1 MAELSYTEENYV
13 KTIYA
18 LSAHDKDA
26 VSTNALAES
35 LDTKAASVSDMLKK
49 LSRKNLTHY
58 IKYKGVKLSST
69 GKKEALKILRKHRLW
84 ETFLVDK
91 LKFNWD
97 EVHEVAEQLEH
108 IKSGYLVER
117 LDAFLGYPEVDPHG
131 DPIPD
136 KDGEIKIRKK
146 QLLSE
151 MSNGDSAKV
160 IGVND
165 SSAMFLQY
173 LDKIGIGLG
182 SSIQVLD
189 KMDFD
194 QSMEIYINNE
204 EKILVSKEVTQN
216 LYLSKPEV

>member
-1 MAELSYTEENYV
+1 MADLSYTEENYI

-18 LSAHDKDA
+18 LSAHEEDA
-26 VSTNALAES
+26 VSTNALAEA

-49 LSRKNLTHY
+49 LSRKDLTHY
-58 IKYKGVKLSST
+58 VKYKGVKLSSF

-84 ETFLVDK
+84 ETFLVEK

-108 IKSGYLVER
+108 IKSGYLVEQ
-117 LDAFLGYPEVDPHG
+117 LDAFLGYPEIDPHG

-136 KDGEIKIRKK
+136 KDGEIKVRKK

-151 MSNGDSAKV
+151 MQKGASAKV

-165 SSAMFLQY
+165 SSAIFLQY

-182 SSIQVLD
+182 SNIKVLD
-189 KMDFD
+189 IMDFD
-194 QSMEIYINNE
+194 QSVEIHINNNQRL
-204 EKILVSKEVTQN
+204 LVSKEVTQN
-216 LYLSKPEV
+216 LYLSKPEE